1 MFDWVLNKHP
11 VIVFILAGFDYE
23 VRRTDRDKYVSIN
36 KDNTHKS
43 KFKLGL

>member
-1 MFDWVLNKHP
+1 MFDWFLNKHL
-11 VIVFILAGFDYE
+11 VIAFIFAGFDYE

-43 KFKLGL
+43 KFKLWL